1 MTDENHRSPS
11 GHLEPALCVCLAMV
25 LVLALGG
32 WGAYQDW
39 LRIRQTVLTSEIT
52 RIHSHAFRTAFR
64 IERQLQE
71 AAGSKTLYDIAHI
84 SWLREH
90 WDKFIP
96 PPDSIHGAVVDKRGK
111 ILSHSDPTHEG
122 EEICPNWNQD
132 PISEAGPNV
141 YSTNCLSLTGGP
153 WTYDIIIPIMYE
165 GEIEG
170 IYHSGA
176 SQEWIEL
183 QIANA
188 RRRSALGWGVV
199 IGGILAVV
207 LLSSFSLYK
216 LTRRSALLEAAL
228 RQSHSRRLAE
238 LNYLMIGLAHEVRN
252 PLNAVRLN
260 LFTADRVFRGEAKL
274 DRDEVSTMLGESV
287 REIERVDGLMTL
299 LLGYARADESETTK
313 VNVVDEIRSVVQLLT
328 PAFDARGIAISV
340 DLDDTN
346 DCFTRAGRGQVRQ
359 VILNLLNN
367 AADAVSDRRGKIDI
381 RISQTSESICV
392 TITDNGGGIP
402 SEFRHRLFSPFFTTK
417 ENGTGLGLALVRSL
431 VERVGG
437 QADCICTEPGKCQFQ
452 IQWPTFSNDSLERFA
467 PA

>member
-1 MTDENHRSPS
+1 MKYEYHRFPS
-11 GHLEPALCVCLAMV
+11 GLLGPALCVCLAMA

-39 LRIRQTVLTSEIT
+39 LRIRQSVLSSEIT
-52 RIHSHAFRTAFR
+52 RIHSHANRTAFR
-64 IERQLQE
+64 LERQLEE
-71 AAGSKTLYDIAHI
+71 AAGQKTLYDIAHLN
-84 SWLREH
+84 WLREH

-111 ILSHSDPTHEG
+111 ILAHSDPAHEG
-122 EEICPNWNQD
+122 EDICPDWNRD
-132 PISEAGPNV
+132 PIIEAGPNV
-141 YSTNCLSLTGGP
+141 YSTNCPSLTGGP
-153 WTYDIIIPIMYE
+153 WTYDIIIPIMQG

-170 IYHSGA
+170 TYHAGA
-176 SQEWIEL
+176 SQEWIEQ

-188 RRRSALGWGVV
+188 RRRSALGWGIV

-216 LTRRSALLEAAL
+216 ITRRSVLLEAAL

-260 LFTADRVFRGEAKL
+260 LYTADRVFRGEAEL
-274 DRDEVSTMLGESV
+274 DREEVSTMLGESV

-299 LLGYARADESETTK
+299 LLGYARADESEMVE
-313 VNVVDEIRSVVQLLT
+313 VNVVDEVRSVVQLLSPT
-328 PAFDARGIAISV
+328 FDARGVSLV
-340 DLDDTN
+340 MELGETDHCT
-346 DCFTRAGRGQVRQ
+346 TRAGRGQVRQ

-367 AADAVSDRRGKIDI
+367 AADAVADRLGLVKILVNRTTEFI
-381 RISQTSESICV
+381 AV
-392 TITDNGGGIP
+392 TITDNGQGIP
-402 SEFRHRLFSPFFTTK
+402 AEHKHRLFSPFFTTK

-437 QADCICTEPGKCQFQ
+437 HADCICAEPGNCQFQ
-452 IQWPTFSNDSLERFA
+452 ITWPILTNDSLERFA